1 MAENEQPLA
10 LSPLLTELRPLFAG
24 HEMPVHLVGGAVRD
38 ALLGLESGDLDF
50 AVPERA
56 IALAFAVGDAL
67 SLPAYVLD
75 RERDTARV
83 VVPATA
89 GRAKTT
95 LDFARYRAAGLE
107 GDLRARDFTI
117 NAMALPAGAIDAGAI
132 VDPLD
137 GRADLQAE
145 IVRLASP
152 TALQDDAVRTL
163 RAVRMAVRFGF
174 DLAPGTEDAI
184 ATAVP
189 GLADI
194 SAERVRDELIKL
206 FSSPAPGRAL
216 RLLRGTGLLGAVLPE
231 IAALELVEQSAPH
244 HEAVLAHTVST
255 LRWLVLV
262 EGAMGEGA
270 GEEPV
275 LPEVQ
280 RQLSPYAGPL
290 RSHLE
295 RPVDGDLNGLDL
307 LRLGALFHDAGKL
320 ETQQREES
328 GRIRFFGHAEAGAR
342 LAAHRLH
349 RLRLSREALDHVR
362 ALVREHMRPLHLAQ
376 ADKVTRRAVYR
387 YFRDAGS
394 AGLDVS
400 LLALADHLA
409 THGGTGAEGSW
420 EQLLGVVDTLFH
432 HYFEGYEVTIKP
444 RPLLGGGELIAALDL
459 QPGPEVG
466 RLLRL
471 LEEAQAAGEIS
482 TAAEALALAR
492 SARQA

>member
-10 LSPLLTELRPLFAG
+10 LSPLLSELHPLFAG
-24 HEMPVHLVGGAVRD
+24 QEMPIYLVGGAVRD
-38 ALLGLESGDLDF
+38 ALLGVESGDLDF

-56 IALAFAVGDAL
+56 VALAFAVGDAL

-75 RERDTARV
+75 RDRDTGRV

-89 GRAKTT
+89 RRGKTT
-95 LDFARYRAAGLE
+95 LDFARYRAAGLD

-117 NAMALPAGAIDAGAI
+117 NAMALPAGASDAGAI

-137 GRADLQAE
+137 GRADLQAG

-152 TALQDDAVRTL
+152 TALHDDAVRTL

-174 DLAPGTEDAI
+174 DLAPGMADAI

-189 GLADI
+189 GLAAI

-206 FSSPAPGRAL
+206 FSSPAPGQAL
-216 RLLRGTGLLGAVLPE
+216 QLLQETGLLRVVLPE
-231 IAALELVEQSAPH
+231 IAALEDVEQSAPH
-244 HEAVLAHTVST
+244 HEAVLAHTIST
-255 LRWLVLV
+255 LHWLALV
-262 EGAMGEGA
+262 EGALAEGCDHDGA
-270 GEEPV
+270 IG
-275 LPEVQ
+275 EVQ
-280 RQLSPYAGPL
+280 RQLEPYASAL

-295 RPVDGDLNGLDL
+295 RPVDGDLSGLDL
-307 LRLGALFHDAGKL
+307 LRLGALFHDAGKA
-320 ETQQREES
+320 ETQQREEG

-342 LAAHRLH
+342 LASH
-349 RLRLSREALDHVR
+349 RLRQLRFSRQAVDHVHDM
-362 ALVREHMRPLHLAQ
+362 VREHMRPLFLAQ
-376 ADKVTRRAVYR
+376 TDKVTRRAVYR
-387 YFRDAGS
+387 FFRDAGS

-400 LLALADHLA
+400 LLTLADHLA
-409 THGGTGAEGSW
+409 THNGPGAGDAW
-420 EQLLGVVDTLFH
+420 EQLLSVTGTLFH
-432 HYFEGYEVTIKP
+432 HYFEGYDETIRP
-444 RPLLGGGELIAALDL
+444 SPLLSGGELIAALGL

-482 TAAEALALAR
+482 STAEALELAR
-492 SARQA
+492 RARRV